1 MFKSVKVVW
10 FPDRSHSEIAFMD
23 SLRYYIGKH
32 DRNGGKRRLSCALN
46 RAEKT
51 PVVVASLPSKSLS
64 FSRVQKIID
73 DSPPSKIN
81 TCMGTVSNLVNR
93 VSEVKI
99 PPIVNQSPELSALYL
114 FAREMVFKDV
124 KIECHGISK
133 SEALK
138 KALVLGSCHLAFI
151 AVSVSMIAKKG
162 IDSVWGG

>member
-10 FPDRSHSEIAFMD
+10 FPDRCHSEIAFMD

-51 PVVVASLPSKSLS
+51 PVVVACLPSRLLS
-64 FSRVQKIID
+64 FSQVQKLID

-114 FAREMVFKDV
+114 FARELIFKDV
-124 KIECHGISK
+124 KIEYHGISK

-138 KALVLGSCHLAFI
+138 KALAVGSCHLAFI
-151 AVSVSMIAKKG
+151 AVSVSIIAKQG
-162 IDSVWGG
+162 IDSMWGG